1 MNETGS
7 DGMGRMP
14 FKDWMVC
21 LSQRF
26 SRIGRAG
33 CVFYRK
39 SFVVHSIRV
48 STIGLPSARDLLSP
62 RLAKKFATRSFP
74 PQQNRSGSGALRW
87 MRSRIAN
94 STGPDGPLRSQLPGS
109 RPWR

>member
-62 RLAKKFATRSFP
+62 CEKIRHAIPFP
-74 PQQNRSGSGALRW
+74 PTESFWLRRVAL
-87 MRSRIAN
+87 
-94 STGPDGPLRSQLPGS
+94 DEV
-109 RPWR
+109 